1 MSSFEDTLNDTV
13 PGRIFLSSLQKEY
26 QRSEEYLRTQIE
38 ERAAAFISNRVARA
52 VSEYLYS
59 DVPEA
64 VTREDFKVDLDR
76 NLALALEH
84 LVFKS
89 IPFDSPQ
96 VHYGDL
102 TRFRNV
108 SIFNR
113 VPVSTLPGGAFWTAP
128 ITGPKSDTWRGRS
141 SNKIRSTIIFNTKLV
156 RLAQIDGLK
165 DWINLINLAPEKNS
179 GKNYPDWTAI
189 SYQYDAVFLS
199 PAGLLL
205 AHPHLSQFPFHTV
218 DGTGVTH
225 SQSGPYPGVGEW
237 SAVSTA
243 WMRVPCDARIE
254 PS

>member
-1 MSSFEDTLNDTV
+1 MSGFEEALNDTV
-13 PGRIFLSSLQKEY
+13 PGRIFLLSIQEEY

-38 ERAAAFISNRVARA
+38 DRAAAFVSNRVARA

-64 VTREDFKVDLDR
+64 VTRENFKVGLDR
-76 NLALALEH
+76 NLALALED

-89 IPFDSPQ
+89 VPFDSPQ

-113 VPVSTLPGGAFWTAP
+113 VPMSTLPGGAFWTAP
-128 ITGPKSDTWRGRS
+128 ITGSKSDTWRGRS
-141 SNKIRSTIIFNTKLV
+141 SNKTRSTIIFNAKLV

-165 DWINLINLAPEKNS
+165 DWINLINLSPERSS

-189 SYQYDAVFLS
+189 SHQYDAVYLS

-205 AHPHLSQFPFHTV
+205 AHPHLSQSPFHTA

-237 SAVSTA
+237 STVSTA
-243 WMRVPCDARIE
+243 WMRVPRDAQIE
-254 PS
+254 SS